1 MMKCKKIHEFHKIL
15 NVKAKKYSDI
25 FKNMSA
31 EKSSDWI
38 KSYVI
43 YVLILHVCKDTF
55 DKEPTVLIATY
66 TLKHS
71 GLNDAVA
78 SVKDIFNQMI
88 QGSLTI
94 GNGHSQASFL
104 Q

>member
-55 DKEPTVLIATY
+55 DKEQTVLIATY
-66 TLKHS
+66 TDLKIVWWCLIKGS
-71 GLNDAVA
+71 
-78 SVKDIFNQMI
+78 FNY
-88 QGSLTI
+88 
-94 GNGHSQASFL
+94 F
-104 Q
+104 